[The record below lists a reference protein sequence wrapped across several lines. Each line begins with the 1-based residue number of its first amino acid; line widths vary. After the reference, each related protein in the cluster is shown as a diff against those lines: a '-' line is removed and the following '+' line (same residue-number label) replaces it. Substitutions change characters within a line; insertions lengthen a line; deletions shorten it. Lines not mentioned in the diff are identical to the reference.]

1 MAEPKRTPFY
11 EMHLEAGAKMVE
23 FAGFL
28 MPVQYPTGIVE
39 EHKQV
44 RGEVGVFDVSHMGE
58 IEIRGP
64 GALAFV
70 NRLAT
75 NDLGKLAE
83 NQVMYTAMCYPEG
96 GIVDDL
102 LVYRFPD
109 RYLLVVNASNA
120 DKDYAWIVQN
130 KSGDV
135 VIENQSDRVAELA
148 IQGPKAEPL
157 VQSLVSIPL
166 AEIPYY
172 WFREGHF
179 AGVPAIISRTGY
191 TGEDGFEVYFDG
203 QHAPKAWDALFG
215 KGRSFGLKPVG
226 LGARDSLRLEMGYCL
241 YGNDIDQTTTP
252 LEAGL
257 GWVTKLDKP
266 EFIAKEVLVKQKTE
280 GLARKLVGFGL
291 EGKAFPRQHYKV
303 YAGGGEAGE
312 VTSGLW
318 SPMLEKAVGMAYVR
332 TAHSK
337 TGTPLEVD
345 IRGKRVPGQVVAK
358 PFYKQGTVRKAGS
371 LN

>member
-11 EMHLEAGAKMVE
+11 EMHVEAGAKMVE

-70 NRLAT
+70 NRLVT
-75 NDLGKLAE
+75 NDLEKLAE

-109 RYLLVVNASNA
+109 RVLLVVNASNA
-120 DKDYAWIVQN
+120 DKDYAWIAQN
-130 KSGDV
+130 TSGDV
-135 VIENQSDRVAELA
+135 VIENQSDRIAELA
-148 IQGPKAEPL
+148 VQGPQAEPL
-157 VQSLVSIPL
+157 VQSLVNLPL
-166 AEIPYY
+166 GEIPYY
-172 WFREGHF
+172 WFREGYF

-215 KGRSFGLKPVG
+215 KGRGFGLKPVG

-266 EFIAKEVLVKQKTE
+266 EFIAREVLVKQKAE
-280 GLARKLVGFGL
+280 GLARRLVGFGL

-337 TGTPLEVD
+337 IGTPLEVD
-345 IRGKRVPGQVVAK
+345 VRGKRVPGQVVAK
-358 PFYKQGTVRKAGS
+358 PFYKQGTVRKA
-371 LN
+371 

>member
-11 EMHLEAGAKMVE
+11 EMHVEAGAKMVE

-157 VQSLVSIPL
+157 VQSLVNIPL

-215 KGRSFGLKPVG
+215 KGRGFGLKPVG

-266 EFIAKEVLVKQKTE
+266 EFIAKEVLVKQKAE

-332 TAHSK
+332 TALSK

>member
-11 EMHLEAGAKMVE
+11 KMHVEAGAKMVE

-39 EHKQV
+39 EHRQV

-135 VIENQSDRVAELA
+135 AIENQSDRVAELA

-157 VQSLVSIPL
+157 VQSLVNIPL

-203 QHAPKAWDALFG
+203 QHAPKAWEALFG
-215 KGRSFGLKPVG
+215 KGRGFGLKPVG

-266 EFIAKEVLVKQKTE
+266 EFIAKEVLVKQKTA

-345 IRGKRVPGQVVAK
+345 VRGKRVPGQVVAK

>member
-11 EMHLEAGAKMVE
+11 EMHVEAGAKMVE

-157 VQSLVSIPL
+157 VQSLVNIPL

-203 QHAPKAWDALFG
+203 QHAPKVWDALFG
-215 KGRSFGLKPVG
+215 KGRGFGLKPVG

-266 EFIAKEVLVKQKTE
+266 EFIAREVLVKQKTE
-280 GLARKLVGFGL
+280 GLTRKLVGFGL

-345 IRGKRVPGQVVAK
+345 VRGKRVPGQVVAK

>member
-1 MAEPKRTPFY
+1 MAEIKKTPFY
-11 EMHLEAGAKMVE
+11 PMHEEAGAKIVD

-44 RGEVGVFDVSHMGE
+44 RMNVGVFDVSHMGE

-64 GALAFV
+64 DAAGFV
-70 NRLAT
+70 NRLVT
-75 NDLGKLAE
+75 NDIGKLAV

-109 RYLLVVNASNA
+109 HFLLVVNASNT
-120 DKDYAWIVQN
+120 DKDHAWIVEN
-130 KSGDV
+130 KSGAV
-135 VIENQSDRVAELA
+135 VIENQSDRIAELA
-148 IQGPKAEPL
+148 IQGPRAEEL
-157 VQSLVSIPL
+157 VQSLVDIPL
-166 AEIPYY
+166 AGMAYY
-172 WFREGHF
+172 WFREGRF
-179 AGVPAIISRTGY
+179 AGIPAIISRTGY

-203 QHAPKAWDALFG
+203 REARKAWDALFDKG
-215 KGRSFGLKPVG
+215 KAFGLKPVG

-241 YGNDIDQTTTP
+241 YGNDIDKTTTP

-266 EFIAKEVLVKQKTE
+266 EFIGKDVLVKQKAE
-280 GLARKLVGFGL
+280 GLKRRLVGFEL
-291 EGKAFPRQHYKV
+291 EGKVFPRQHYKV
-303 YAGGGEAGE
+303 FAGGSEAGE

-318 SPMLEKAVGMAYVR
+318 SPSVEKAVGLAYVK
-332 TAHSK
+332 AGLSK
-337 TGTPLEVD
+337 NDTPLQVD
-345 IRGKRVPGQVVAK
+345 VRGKSVPGRVAAK
-358 PFYKQGTVRKAGS
+358 PFYKHGSVRKA
-371 LN
+371 

>member
-11 EMHLEAGAKMVE
+11 EMHVEAGAKMVE

-157 VQSLVSIPL
+157 VQSLVNIPL

-215 KGRSFGLKPVG
+215 KGRGFGLKPVG

-266 EFIAKEVLVKQKTE
+266 EFIAKEVLVKQKAE

-303 YAGGGEAGE
+303 YAGGEEAGE

-337 TGTPLEVD
+337 IGTPLEVD
-345 IRGKRVPGQVVAK
+345 VRGKRVPGQVVAK
-358 PFYKQGTVRKAGS
+358 PFYKQGTVRKA
-371 LN
+371 

>member
-11 EMHLEAGAKMVE
+11 EMHVEAGAKIVE

-44 RGEVGVFDVSHMGE
+44 RSNVGVFDVSHLGE
-58 IEIRGP
+58 IEIRGRD
-64 GALAFV
+64 ALAFV
-70 NRLAT
+70 NRLVT
-75 NDLGKLAE
+75 NDASKLAM

-109 RYLLVVNASNA
+109 RFLLVVNASNA

-135 VIENQSDRVAELA
+135 VIENQSDLTAELA

-157 VQSLVSIPL
+157 VQSLVNIPL

-179 AGVPAIISRTGY
+179 GGVPAIISRTGY

-203 QHAPKAWDALFG
+203 RHGRKAWEALFD
-215 KGRSFGLKPVG
+215 KGRAFGLKPIG

-241 YGNDIDQTTTP
+241 YGNDIDKTTTP

-266 EFIAKEVLVKQKTE
+266 GFIAKEVLVKQKAE
-280 GLARKLVGFGL
+280 GLGRKLVGFEL
-291 EGKAFPRQHYKV
+291 TGKAFPRQHYKV
-303 YAGGGEAGE
+303 YAGGSEVGE
-312 VTSGLW
+312 VTSGMW
-318 SPMLEKAVGMAYVR
+318 SPMLEKAVGMAYVKA
-332 TAHSK
+332 AHSK

-345 IRGKRVPGQVVAK
+345 VRGKRVPGQDVAK
-358 PFYKQGTVRKAGS
+358 PFDKQGSVRKA
-371 LN
+371 